1 MHRAYRVEVDADLRE
16 AKSQL
21 ASMTQTLAVRNKEF
35 EVAKRRL
42 RGTQKQRD
50 FARDSLPELE
60 GTLVEC
66 RHTLRSHQRE
76 NGGLRKQLT
85 ALRKEVD
92 ALVAGYVRKEQVE
105 KDQQGQLEVRAQR
118 FLPLASPSR
127 VGGLLTA
134 WPQESVR
141 TRNAME
147 EKLEQWKLEER
158 RLAQTVAAKT
168 AARERQAREASKVQQ
183 KESDTRNEIQL
194 RRLTILDL
202 SKKSHETASKLKEF
216 YALYEVVKNER
227 NKYVNLI
234 QAAQQAL
241 AEMREKIKILDNEV
255 GILQSE
261 SGAKSNALQKEALA
275 HSTAVAQRN
284 AQRNDVNRLHARY
297 REKQEQVEQQIVQ
310 VDKLNAVINRMEA
323 EMLRLKR
330 TYEAGVEARNFT
342 GIQLIDRNDDL
353 CILYEKANV
362 QEATLRQG
370 TIQVEAREQEARMLN
385 LTLAEL
391 QRQLEATRRIMPQMP
406 QHAER
411 VLKLQQE
418 LTAAKEVRSA
428 RPRPRHAPCLTPS
441 PPSPTPPVQETE
453 KICRDL
459 EAPQNLSRWRPL
471 QGDDPTE
478 EQLLAKVAVLEERL
492 KGKKEGLVEKELVL
506 EEVGSLTGKLRTQA
520 NAGRSDTLDLS
531 RQVNSYQARI
541 REVTRKLMSAVSELS
556 LYQATAMKLKQ
567 ERADL
572 EQAFDDGQA
581 RMSRGE
587 APTEDAEDE
596 FYRRERE
603 RLRRRQEAMER
614 AANPSP
620 RDLAT
625 QQPAQVTRT
634 TAEPRPNA
642 YVPDDELGIPR
653 PYGGHAPFKPTET
666 GAQMRHMR
674 KPEPRQVVI

>member
-1 MHRAYRVEVDADLRE
+1 
-16 AKSQL
+16 
-21 ASMTQTLAVRNKEF
+21 
-35 EVAKRRL
+35 
-42 RGTQKQRD
+42 
-50 FARDSLPELE
+50 
-60 GTLVEC
+60 
-66 RHTLRSHQRE
+66 
-76 NGGLRKQLT
+76 
-85 ALRKEVD
+85 
-92 ALVAGYVRKEQVE
+92 
-105 KDQQGQLEVRAQR
+105 
-118 FLPLASPSR
+118 
-127 VGGLLTA
+127 
-134 WPQESVR
+134 
-141 TRNAME
+141 ME

-183 KESDTRNEIQL
+183 KEADTRSQIQL

-261 SGAKSNALQKEALA
+261 SGAKSNALQKETLA
-275 HSTAVAQRN
+275 HATAVTQRN

-330 TYEAGVEARNFT
+330 KYEAGVEARNYT

-391 QRQLEATRRIMPQMP
+391 QRQLEATRRVMPQMP

-418 LTAAKEVRSA
+418 LTAAKEVRGS
-428 RPRPRHAPCLTPS
+428 RHPPRCLRRASPPLPSLTP
-441 PPSPTPPVQETE
+441 PPSSHALQETE

-520 NAGRSDTLDLS
+520 NAGRSDTLDLA

-567 ERADL
+567 ERDDL
-572 EQAFDDGQA
+572 EQAFDDGQV

-587 APTEDAEDE
+587 APSEYAEDE
-596 FYRRERE
+596 FYQRERE

-614 AANPSP
+614 AANPLP

-666 GAQMRHMR
+666 GAQMRHIR